1 LPGEGW
7 GEDEEPKENLMR
19 GKSSIGFWVLAILFL
34 AGNAMAQSP
43 AAYPTRPISIMVPSI
58 AGGGTDVGA
67 RILAA
72 VAEKRMGQPLVVVN
86 KPGAGTQIGFTELS
100 RQKPDG
106 YYVGF
111 VLLPAINTI
120 ILDPERKAIFNTDSF
135 VPIINQVQD
144 VGLIWVRAESPYK
157 TLKDLIEDAKKRP
170 GQIRVSTTGIL
181 SDDHLAILMME
192 QAAGVKFRIVHFD
205 GGPQQLTA
213 TLGGQV
219 DVSFD
224 NVGGVALKIR
234 GGPVRG
240 LAVMDRERSKFL
252 PEIPTTSELGYPTVI
267 SSSTRGVMGPR
278 GIPGPI
284 IKKIQ
289 EVFLDAM
296 KNTEH
301 MDKMDKA
308 ALGVKPMV
316 GEEYAKFFR
325 DMHERCKP
333 LVEAVVKA
341 R

>member
-1 LPGEGW
+1 
-7 GEDEEPKENLMR
+7 MR
-19 GKSSIGFWVLAILFL
+19 GRPFIVLMVLGTLCFTV
-34 AGNAMAQSP
+34 NSW
-43 AAYPTRPISIMVPSI
+43 AADYPSRPVTLMVPSV

-72 VAEKRMGQPLVVVN
+72 VAERKMGQPLVVLN

-106 YYVGF
+106 YYLGF

-120 ILDPERKAIFNTDSF
+120 ILDPERKAIFGIDSF
-135 VPIINQVQD
+135 VPIINQVID
-144 VGLIWVRAESPYK
+144 AGLIWVRAESPYK
-157 TLKDLIEDAKKRP
+157 TLKDLIEDAKKHP
-170 GQIRVSTTGIL
+170 GEIRASTTGIL

-224 NVGGVALKIR
+224 NVGVINAKIKGGV
-234 GGPVRG
+234 VRG
-240 LAVMDRERSKFL
+240 LAMMDRERSKFL
-252 PEIPTTSELGYPTVI
+252 PEIPTTPELGYPTVI
-267 SSSTRGVMGPR
+267 SSSTRGVMGPK
-278 GIPGPI
+278 GIPEPI

-289 EVFLDAM
+289 EVFLEAM
-296 KNTEH
+296 NHPDHVE
-301 MDKMDKA
+301 KMEKA
-308 ALGVKPMV
+308 ALAIKPLV
-316 GEEYAKFFR
+316 GEEYARYFR

-333 LVEAVVKA
+333 LVEAVLKT

>member
-1 LPGEGW
+1 MKTKYAVGLW
-7 GEDEEPKENLMR
+7 
-19 GKSSIGFWVLAILFL
+19 FL
-34 AGNAMAQSP
+34 AVLFFAGSVLAQSP

-72 VAEKRMGQPLVVVN
+72 VAEKKMGQPLVVVN

-106 YYVGF
+106 YYLGF

-120 ILDPERKAIFNTDSF
+120 ILDPERKAIFNFDSF

-144 VGLIWVRAESPYK
+144 AGLIWVRTESPYK
-157 TLKDLIEDAKKRP
+157 SLKDLIDDARKRP
-170 GQIRVSTTGIL
+170 GEIRASTTGIL
-181 SDDHLAILMME
+181 SDDHLAILMLE
-192 QAAGVKFRIVHFD
+192 KAAGVKFRIIHFD

-224 NVGGVALKIR
+224 NVGVINARIKGGV
-234 GGPVRG
+234 VRG
-240 LAVMDRERSKFL
+240 LAMMDKERSKFL
-252 PEIPTTSELGYPTVI
+252 PEIPTTPELGYPLVI
-267 SSSTRGVMGPR
+267 SSSTRGVMGPK
-278 GIPGPI
+278 GVPEPV

-289 EVFLDAM
+289 EVFLQAM
-296 KNTEH
+296 KDPEH
-301 MDKMDKA
+301 MDKMEKA
-308 ALGVKPMV
+308 ALAVKPMV

-333 LVEAVVKA
+333 LVEAIVKA

>member
-1 LPGEGW
+1 MKVKLYIIA
-7 GEDEEPKENLMR
+7 
-19 GKSSIGFWVLAILFL
+19 SVLVAFL
-34 AGNAMAQSP
+34 LTGNAFGQSP

-72 VAEKRMGQPLVVVN
+72 VAEKKMGQPLVVVN

-120 ILDPERKAIFNTDSF
+120 ILDPERKAIFNFDSF

-170 GQIRVSTTGIL
+170 GEIRVSTTGIL

-234 GGPVRG
+234 GGAVRG
-240 LAVMDRERSKFL
+240 LAVMDKERSKFL
-252 PEIPTTSELGYPTVI
+252 PEVPTTMELGYPTVI
-267 SSSTRGVMGPR
+267 SSSTRGLMGPK
-278 GIPGPI
+278 GIPEPI

-296 KNTEH
+296 KNPEH
-301 MDKMDKA
+301 MDKMDKV

-333 LVEAVVKA
+333 LVEAIVKA

>member
-1 LPGEGW
+1 
-7 GEDEEPKENLMR
+7 MR
-19 GKSSIGFWVLAILFL
+19 GRAIIGLMALGVLFFTA
-34 AGNAMAQSP
+34 NSW
-43 AAYPTRPISIMVPSI
+43 AADYPSRPVTLMVPSV

-72 VAEKRMGQPLVVVN
+72 VAEKKMGQPIVVVN

-106 YYVGF
+106 YYLGF

-120 ILDPERKAIFNTDSF
+120 ILDPERKAIFNIDSF
-135 VPIINQVQD
+135 VPIINQVID
-144 VGLIWVRAESPYK
+144 AGLIWVRAESPYK

-170 GQIRVSTTGIL
+170 GEIRASTTGIL

-224 NVGGVALKIR
+224 NVGVINAKIKGGV
-234 GGPVRG
+234 VRG
-240 LAVMDRERSKFL
+240 LAVMDRERSNFL
-252 PEIPTTSELGYPTVI
+252 PEIPTTPELGYPTVI
-267 SSSTRGVMGPR
+267 SSSTRGVMGPK
-278 GIPGPI
+278 GIPDSI
-284 IKKIQ
+284 VKKIQ
-289 EVFLDAM
+289 EVFLEAMNHPDHVEKM
-296 KNTEH
+296 KN
-301 MDKMDKA
+301 A
-308 ALGVKPMV
+308 ALAIKPLVGV
-316 GEEYAKFFR
+316 EYARYFR

-333 LVEAVVKA
+333 LVQGVLKT

>member
-1 LPGEGW
+1 
-7 GEDEEPKENLMR
+7 
-19 GKSSIGFWVLAILFL
+19 
-34 AGNAMAQSP
+34 
-43 AAYPTRPISIMVPSI
+43 MVPSI

>member
-1 LPGEGW
+1 MKAKTVWGW
-7 GEDEEPKENLMR
+7 AALT
-19 GKSSIGFWVLAILFL
+19 IILLA
-34 AGNAMAQSP
+34 APTYGQGPYS
-43 AAYPTRPISIMVPSI
+43 YPSRPVTLMVPSV

-72 VAEKRMGQPLVVVN
+72 VAEKKMGQPLVVVN
-86 KPGAGTQIGFTELS
+86 KPGAGTQVGFTELA

-106 YYVGF
+106 YYLGF

-120 ILDPERKAIFNTDSF
+120 ILDPERKAIFGLDSF
-135 VPIINQVQD
+135 VPIINQVID
-144 VGLIWVRAESPYK
+144 AGLIWVRAESPYK
-157 TLKDLIEDAKKRP
+157 TLRDLVEDAKKRP
-170 GQIRVSTTGIL
+170 GEVKASTTGIL

-224 NVGGVALKIR
+224 NVGVINSKIKAGV
-234 GGPVRG
+234 VRG
-240 LAVMDRERSKFL
+240 LTVMDRERSKFL
-252 PEIPTTSELGYPTVI
+252 PEIPTTPELGYPTVI
-267 SSSTRGVMGPR
+267 SSSTRGVMGPK
-278 GIPGPI
+278 GVPDPA

-289 EVFLDAM
+289 EVFLEAM
-296 KNTEH
+296 NSPDHVE
-301 MDKMDKA
+301 KMEKA
-308 ALGVKPMV
+308 ALAIKPLV
-316 GEEYAKFFR
+316 GEEYARYFR

-333 LVEAVVKA
+333 LVEAVLKT

>member
-1 LPGEGW
+1 MNSKTLRGW
-7 GEDEEPKENLMR
+7 G
-19 GKSSIGFWVLAILFL
+19 VLAILLL
-34 AGNAMAQSP
+34 AAP
-43 AAYPTRPISIMVPSI
+43 AYGQGPSSYPSRPVTLMVPSA

-72 VAEKRMGQPLVVVN
+72 VAERKMGQPLVVVN
-86 KPGAGTQIGFTELS
+86 KSGAGTQIGFTELA

-106 YYVGF
+106 YYLGF

-120 ILDPERKAIFNTDSF
+120 ILDPERKAIFNLDSF
-135 VPIINQVQD
+135 VPIINQVVD
-144 VGLIWVRAESPYK
+144 AGLIWVRAESPYK
-157 TLKDLIEDAKKRP
+157 TLKDLIEDARKHP
-170 GQIRVSTTGIL
+170 GEIRASTTGIL

-205 GGPQQLTA
+205 GGAQQLTA

-224 NVGGVALKIR
+224 NVGVINAKIKAGV
-234 GGPVRG
+234 VRG

-252 PEIPTTSELGYPTVI
+252 PEIPTTPELGYSSVI

-278 GIPGPI
+278 GIPEPI
-284 IKKIQ
+284 IQKVQ
-289 EVFLDAM
+289 EVFLEAM
-296 KNTEH
+296 NHPDH
-301 MDKMDKA
+301 MEKMEKA
-308 ALGVKPMV
+308 ALAVKPLV
-316 GEEYAKFFR
+316 GAEYAKYFR

-333 LVEAVVKA
+333 LVEEVLKT

>member
-1 LPGEGW
+1 M
-7 GEDEEPKENLMR
+7 KR
-19 GKSSIGFWVLAILFL
+19 KYSVGFWFLAIFFL
-34 AGNAMAQSP
+34 TGSALAQSP

-72 VAEKRMGQPLVVVN
+72 VAEKKMGQPLVVVN

-120 ILDPERKAIFNTDSF
+120 ILDPERKAIFNFDSF

-157 TLKDLIEDAKKRP
+157 TLKDLIEDAEKRP
-170 GQIRVSTTGIL
+170 GEIRVSTTGIL

-252 PEIPTTSELGYPTVI
+252 PEIPTTPELGYPTVI

-278 GIPGPI
+278 GIPDPI

-289 EVFLDAM
+289 EVFLEAM
-296 KNTEH
+296 KNPEH

>member
-1 LPGEGW
+1 MMKQKRGHM
-7 GEDEEPKENLMR
+7 K
-19 GKSSIGFWVLAILFL
+19 GKSLVGFILL
-34 AGNAMAQSP
+34 VNLLLVCSAMAQSP

-72 VAEKRMGQPLVVVN
+72 VAEKKMGQPLVVVN
-86 KPGAGTQIGFTELS
+86 KPGAGTQVGFTELS

-106 YYVGF
+106 YYIGF

-120 ILDPERKAIFNTDSF
+120 ILDPERKAIFNFDSF

-144 VGLIWVRAESPYK
+144 AGLIWVRAESPYK
-157 TLKDLIEDAKKRP
+157 SLKDLIDDAKKRP
-170 GQIRVSTTGIL
+170 GEIRASTTGIL

-224 NVGGVALKIR
+224 NVGVINARIKAGV
-234 GGPVRG
+234 VRG
-240 LAVMDRERSKFL
+240 LAVLDKERSKFL
-252 PEIPTTSELGYPTVI
+252 PEIPTAPELGYATVI
-267 SSSTRGVMGPR
+267 SSSTRGVMGPK
-278 GIPGPI
+278 GVSEPV

-289 EVFLDAM
+289 EVFLEAM
-296 KNTEH
+296 KDPEH

-308 ALGVKPMV
+308 ALAVKPMV

>member
-1 LPGEGW
+1 MKTKFYILVFLLGAYLLTGHAF
-7 GEDEEPKENLMR
+7 GQ
-19 GKSSIGFWVLAILFL
+19 SS
-34 AGNAMAQSP
+34 

-72 VAEKRMGQPLVVVN
+72 VAEKKMGQPLVVVN
-86 KPGAGTQIGFTELS
+86 KPGAGTQVGFTELS

-111 VLLPAINTI
+111 VLLPQVNTI
-120 ILDPERKAIFNTDSF
+120 ILDPERKAVFNFDSF

-144 VGLIWVRAESPYK
+144 AGLIWVRAESPYK
-157 TLKDLIEDAKKRP
+157 TLKDLIDDAKKRP
-170 GQIRVSTTGIL
+170 GEIRASTTGIL

-224 NVGGVALKIR
+224 NVGVINARIKAGV
-234 GGPVRG
+234 VRG
-240 LAVMDRERSKFL
+240 LAVMDKERSKFL
-252 PEIPTTSELGYPTVI
+252 PEIPTTPELGYPTVI
-267 SSSTRGVMGPR
+267 SSSTRGVMAPKGVSE
-278 GIPGPI
+278 PI

-289 EVFLDAM
+289 DVFLEAM
-296 KNTEH
+296 KNPEH
-301 MDKMDKA
+301 MEKMDKA
-308 ALGVKPMV
+308 ALAVKPMV
-316 GEEYAKFFR
+316 GEEYARFFR

>member
-1 LPGEGW
+1 MTNQARGL
-7 GEDEEPKENLMR
+7 KK
-19 GKSSIGFWVLAILFL
+19 GKSAVGFMLLVDLFL
-34 AGNAMAQSP
+34 ACSAMAQSP

-72 VAEKRMGQPLVVVN
+72 VAEKKMGQPLVVVN
-86 KPGAGTQIGFTELS
+86 KPGPGTQVGFTELS

-106 YYVGF
+106 YYLGF
-111 VLLPAINTI
+111 VLLPQINTI
-120 ILDPERKAIFNTDSF
+120 ILDPERKAIFNFDSF
-135 VPIINQVQD
+135 VPIINQVVD
-144 VGLIWVRAESPYK
+144 AGLIWVRADSPYK
-157 TLKDLIEDAKKRP
+157 SLRDLIDDARKRP
-170 GQIRVSTTGIL
+170 GQVRASTTGIL

-224 NVGGVALKIR
+224 NVGVINARIKAGV
-234 GGPVRG
+234 VRG
-240 LAVMDRERSKFL
+240 LAVMDKERSKFL
-252 PEIPTTSELGYPTVI
+252 PEIPTTPELGYPTVI
-267 SSSTRGVMGPR
+267 SSSTRGVMGPK
-278 GIPGPI
+278 GVPEPV

-289 EVFLDAM
+289 EVFLEAM
-296 KNTEH
+296 KDPEH

-308 ALGVKPMV
+308 ALAVKPMV
-316 GEEYAKFFR
+316 GEEYAKYFR
-325 DMHERCKP
+325 EMHERCKP

>member
-1 LPGEGW
+1 MALG
-7 GEDEEPKENLMR
+7 
-19 GKSSIGFWVLAILFL
+19 VLFFT
-34 AGNAMAQSP
+34 AGSW
-43 AAYPTRPISIMVPSI
+43 AADYPSRPVTLMVPSV

-72 VAEKRMGQPLVVVN
+72 VAEKKMGQPLVVVN

-106 YYVGF
+106 YYLGF

-120 ILDPERKAIFNTDSF
+120 ILDPERKAIFGIDSF
-135 VPIINQVQD
+135 VPIINQVVD
-144 VGLIWVRAESPYK
+144 AGLIWVRAESPYK
-157 TLKDLIEDAKKRP
+157 NLKDLLDDAKKRP
-170 GQIRVSTTGIL
+170 GEVKASTTGIL

-224 NVGGVALKIR
+224 NVGVINAKIKGGV
-234 GGPVRG
+234 VRG
-240 LAVMDRERSKFL
+240 LAMMDRERSKFL
-252 PEIPTTSELGYPTVI
+252 PEIPTTPELGYPTVI
-267 SSSTRGVMGPR
+267 SSSTRGVMGPK
-278 GIPGPI
+278 GIPDPI
-284 IKKIQ
+284 VKKIQ
-289 EVFLDAM
+289 EVFLEAM
-296 KNTEH
+296 NHPDHVE
-301 MDKMDKA
+301 KMEKA
-308 ALGVKPMV
+308 ALAIKPLV
-316 GEEYAKFFR
+316 GEEYARYFR

-333 LVEAVVKA
+333 LVEAVLKT

>member
-1 LPGEGW
+1 
-7 GEDEEPKENLMR
+7 MR
-19 GKSSIGFWVLAILFL
+19 ERNVIGLVGIFVLCFGISSW
-34 AGNAMAQSP
+34 
-43 AAYPTRPISIMVPSI
+43 AADFPTRPISIMVPSI

-72 VAEKRMGQPLVVVN
+72 VAEKKMGQPLVVVN
-86 KPGAGTQIGFTELS
+86 KPGAGTQVGFTELS

-106 YYVGF
+106 YYLGF
-111 VLLPAINTI
+111 VLLPQINTI
-120 ILDPERKAIFNTDSF
+120 ILDPERKAIFNFDSF
-135 VPIINQVQD
+135 VPIINQVVD
-144 VGLIWVRAESPYK
+144 AGLIWVRAESPYK
-157 TLKDLIEDAKKRP
+157 TLKDLIDDAKKRP
-170 GQIRVSTTGIL
+170 GEIRASTTGIL

-224 NVGGVALKIR
+224 NVGVINARIKAGV
-234 GGPVRG
+234 VRG
-240 LAVMDRERSKFL
+240 LAVMDKEGSKFL
-252 PEIPTTSELGYPTVI
+252 PEIPTTPELGYPTVI
-267 SSSTRGVMGPR
+267 SSSTRGVMGPK
-278 GIPGPI
+278 GVPEPV

-289 EVFLDAM
+289 EVFLEAM
-296 KNTEH
+296 KDPEH

-308 ALGVKPMV
+308 ALAVKPMV
-316 GEEYAKFFR
+316 GEEYAKYFR
-325 DMHERCKP
+325 EMHERCKP

>member
-1 LPGEGW
+1 
-7 GEDEEPKENLMR
+7 MR
-19 GKSSIGFWVLAILFL
+19 GKSSFGFWFLAIFFL
-34 AGNAMAQSP
+34 ADSAMAQSP
-43 AAYPTRPISIMVPSI
+43 AAYPARPISIMVPSI

-72 VAEKRMGQPLVVVN
+72 VAEKKMGQPLVVVN
-86 KPGAGTQIGFTELS
+86 KPGAGTQVGFTELS

-106 YYVGF
+106 YYLGF
-111 VLLPAINTI
+111 VLLPQVNTI
-120 ILDPERKAIFNTDSF
+120 ILDPERKAIFNFDSF
-135 VPIINQVQD
+135 VPIINQVVD
-144 VGLIWVRAESPYK
+144 AGLIWVRAESPYK
-157 TLKDLIEDAKKRP
+157 SLKDLIDDARKRP
-170 GQIRVSTTGIL
+170 GEVRASTTGIL

-224 NVGGVALKIR
+224 NVGVINARIKAGV
-234 GGPVRG
+234 VRG
-240 LAVMDRERSKFL
+240 LAVMDKERSKFL
-252 PEIPTTSELGYPTVI
+252 PEIPTTPELGYPAVI

-278 GIPGPI
+278 GITDPI

-289 EVFLDAM
+289 EVFLEAM
-296 KNTEH
+296 KNPEH
-301 MDKMDKA
+301 MDKMDNA
-308 ALGVKPMV
+308 ALAVKPMV
-316 GEEYAKFFR
+316 GEEYARYFR

>member
-1 LPGEGW
+1 M
-7 GEDEEPKENLMR
+7 KKR
-19 GKSSIGFWVLAILFL
+19 SSVGPWFL
-34 AGNAMAQSP
+34 AVLFFSGSALAQSP

-86 KPGAGTQIGFTELS
+86 KPGAGTQVGFTELA

-106 YYVGF
+106 YYLGF

-120 ILDPERKAIFNTDSF
+120 ILDPERKAIFNFDSF
-135 VPIINQVQD
+135 VPVINQVQD
-144 VGLIWVRAESPYK
+144 AGLIWVRTESPYK
-157 TLKDLIEDAKKRP
+157 SLKDLIDDARRRP
-170 GQIRVSTTGIL
+170 GEVRASTTGIL

-192 QAAGVKFRIVHFD
+192 KAAGVKFRIIHFD

-224 NVGGVALKIR
+224 NVGVINARIKGGV
-234 GGPVRG
+234 VRG
-240 LAVMDRERSKFL
+240 LAMMDKERSKFL
-252 PEIPTTSELGYPTVI
+252 PEIPTTPELGYPSVI
-267 SSSTRGVMGPR
+267 SSSTRGVMGPKGVPAPVIR
-278 GIPGPI
+278 
-284 IKKIQ
+284 KIQ
-289 EVFLDAM
+289 EVFLAAM
-296 KNTEH
+296 KDPEH
-301 MDKMDKA
+301 MEKMEKA
-308 ALGVKPMV
+308 ALAVKPMV

-333 LVEAVVKA
+333 LVEAIVKA